1 MLAGEAARNTMIG
14 RAQRILGVLL
24 ALLFVV
30 GLTGC
35 PKPPKKA
42 LSDAEQ
48 ALLDASRVKECA
60 SEKYEAARRLLEQAQ
75 KLSAE
80 EKYDEAERKAKAAQ
94 KLAKEAEK
102 EGDANWEDCQEQEKV
117 AEKARGEEDDTETT
131 ETPDKNLELET
142 VFFGYDSSDLNSSTR
157 SQLENNAEWIQEHPN
172 TTVQLR
178 GHTDERGTPEY
189 NLALGEAR
197 ARAVRK
203 YLVKL
208 GIDRSRLTVLSYG
221 EEMPVAYG
229 SSPEDYR
236 KNRRVEFVPRD

>member
-1 MLAGEAARNTMIG
+1 MT
-14 RAQRILGVLL
+14 

-48 ALLDASRVKECA
+48 ALLDASQVKDCA
-60 SEKYEAARRLLEQAQ
+60 SEKYEAARRLLEEAQA
-75 KLSAE
+75 LSAE
-80 EKYDEAERKAKAAQ
+80 KKYDEAERKAKAAQ
-94 KLAKEAEK
+94 KLAREAEQ
-102 EGDANWEDCQEQEKV
+102 EGEANWEDCQEQKKV
-117 AEKARGEEDDTETT
+117 VEKAKGEDTSDTEDDE
-131 ETPDKNLELET
+131 PARNLELET
-142 VFFGYDSSDLNSSTR
+142 VYFGYDSSDLSSATR
-157 SQLENNAEWIQEHPN
+157 GQLENNAEWIKEHPN
-172 TTVQLR
+172 TEIQLQ

-197 ARAVRK
+197 ARSVRQ
-203 YLVKL
+203 YLMKL
-208 GIDRSRLTVLSYG
+208 GIDGSRLMTLSYG
-221 EEMPVAYG
+221 EEMPAAYG